1 MQGGDVYASS
11 RGPLFNPDKVLESLS
26 NLLLPEEL
34 VLGMFRTLNTVLITN
49 VRLLGFD
56 PFYKRINFSIPL
68 TLISTLSV
76 MSKKDKNDSWYK
88 NNPDLTILNDSL
100 EVRISNVSEKDKQ
113 QFENIFASA
122 VGAVETLQDV
132 PFFTEP
138 LKIAN
143 DGSDKSFSQAE
154 LEPIDSNVPWEKVHK
169 GLKKAIQEHV
179 SGDTKP
185 LFLIVAGSD
194 EAIVALPKSC
204 LVLKRGIM
212 TGAIIGGQ
220 RVTSFFYSDITTIE
234 YNGGLMQGRVNIL
247 TSSFAGKSDIDTD
260 LGLLSDITSGARFQ
274 PNSIEMD
281 KTAYKNARK
290 FFDALD
296 ELIAKSKSP
305 AGLIVEAKSNSSIAD
320 EIEKLADLH
329 QKGLI
334 DDKEFKE
341 LKAKLIQD

>member
-1 MQGGDVYASS
+1 MYTSS

-26 NLLLPEEL
+26 NSLLPEEH
-34 VLGMFRTLNTVLITN
+34 VLGVFRTLHTVQITN
-49 VRLLGFD
+49 MRLLGFD
-56 PFYKRINFSIPL
+56 LVYKRLNFSIPL
-68 TLISTLSV
+68 TQISALSV
-76 MSKKDKNDSWYK
+76 VSKKDKNDSWYK
-88 NNPDLTILNDSL
+88 NNPDLTVINDSL
-100 EVRISNVSEKDKQ
+100 EVRVSNVSEKDKQ
-113 QFENIFASA
+113 QFEEIFASA
-122 VGAVETLQDV
+122 LGAVETSQDL

-138 LKIAN
+138 LKIEK
-143 DGSDKSFSQAE
+143 DGSEKSLSLAE
-154 LEPIDSNVPWEKVHK
+154 LEPIDANVPWEKVHK

-185 LFLIVAGSD
+185 LFLIVAGND

-212 TGAIIGGQ
+212 TGAFIGGQ

-234 YNGGLMQGRVNIL
+234 YNGGLLQGRVNIL

-305 AGLIVEAKSNSSIAD
+305 TGMIVEAKSKSSIAD
-320 EIEKLADLH
+320 EIGKLADLH

-334 DDKEFKE
+334 DDTEFKE
-341 LKAKLIQD
+341 LKAKLIQE

>member
-1 MQGGDVYASS
+1 
-11 RGPLFNPDKVLESLS
+11 
-26 NLLLPEEL
+26 
-34 VLGMFRTLNTVLITN
+34 
-49 VRLLGFD
+49 
-56 PFYKRINFSIPL
+56 
-68 TLISTLSV
+68 
-76 MSKKDKNDSWYK
+76 
-88 NNPDLTILNDSL
+88 
-100 EVRISNVSEKDKQ
+100 
-113 QFENIFASA
+113 
-122 VGAVETLQDV
+122 
-132 PFFTEP
+132 
-138 LKIAN
+138 
-143 DGSDKSFSQAE
+143 
-154 LEPIDSNVPWEKVHK
+154 
-169 GLKKAIQEHV
+169 LKKAIQEHV

-320 EIEKLADLH
+320 EIGKLADLH